1 MNNSLADSATLLYM
15 LLGTATL
22 ILGVVWWRTRR
33 GWFFVGACVLI
44 LLIAALALLRSMYPS
59 EGEKIFRVVQDMS
72 AALKAKDMDRIASHL
87 ANNFNW
93 FGNSRAEFRKHAEHV
108 VNFLEITECPVW
120 DFDAEKVSRAEG
132 KATIW
137 FRAKP
142 KSRRIETAAFYLI
155 KADLVVEPD
164 GQWRIQ
170 TLDCRNPFVDT
181 NKSITPSE
189 IPGF

>member
-1 MNNSLADSATLLYM
+1 MNDWLADSATLLYI
-15 LLGTATL
+15 LLGTATVIFGL
-22 ILGVVWWRTRR
+22 VWWRTRR
-33 GWFFVGACVLI
+33 GWFFVAACVLV
-44 LLIAALALLRSMYPS
+44 LLIAALVLLRSTYPS
-59 EGEKIFRVVQDMS
+59 EGEKIFGIVQDMS

-87 ANNFNW
+87 ANNFTW

-120 DFDAEKVSRAEG
+120 DFEAEKVSRAEG

-142 KSRRIETAAFYLI
+142 KSRRVESAAFYLI
-155 KADLVVEPD
+155 KADLVREPD
-164 GQWRIQ
+164 GKWRMQ
-170 TLDCRNPFVDT
+170 TFDIRNPFVDI